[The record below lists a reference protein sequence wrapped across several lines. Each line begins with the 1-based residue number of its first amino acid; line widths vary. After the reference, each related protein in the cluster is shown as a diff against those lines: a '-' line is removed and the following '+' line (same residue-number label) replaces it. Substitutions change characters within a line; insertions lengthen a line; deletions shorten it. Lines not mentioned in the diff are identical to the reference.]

1 MKNTKFKKIV
11 GCKMYKTQIT
21 CQLLKSNLSLSQKK
35 SSFYKGTKL
44 EQNIEEPDE
53 QEEGEEHDLN
63 ESDE

>member
-1 MKNTKFKKIV
+1 
-11 GCKMYKTQIT
+11 MYKTQIT

-44 EQNIEEPDE
+44 EKNIEEPDE